1 MQPGLYLS
9 VPKLHKHQWKHLMEQ
24 QLETN
29 LKSMFNKAI
38 SIIAYGDSMVCAG

>member
-9 VPKLHKHQWKHLMEQ
+9 APKLRKHQWKHLMEQ

-29 LKSMFNKAI
+29 LQSMFNKAI
-38 SIIAYGDSMVCAG
+38 SIIVE